1 MLQQE
6 RSARSRRAILAAA
19 LKLFSSQGYRAT
31 RTREIADAAGV
42 SIGALYHQFPD
53 KEDIFRTLLDEFWEA
68 TGSRDF
74 PFYEALLNGAFPD
87 DLLALGYA
95 ARASVKKYRR
105 HIALIYV
112 DVIEFEGHHIKR
124 FYEQMVT
131 RFQDVLDRFPDVHK
145 KLRPGVPP
153 LTAAILVSRLMIYF
167 YSVVYVFRVPNHF
180 GKDEETVLR
189 EIVGILEHGIK
200 K

>member
-6 RSARSRRAILAAA
+6 RSARSRRQILDAA

-31 RTREIADAAGV
+31 RAREIAAAADV

-53 KEDIFRTLLDEFWEA
+53 KEDIFKSLLDEFWDA
-68 TGSRDF
+68 VGSREF
-74 PFYEALLNGAFPD
+74 PFYEALVSGAFPD
-87 DLLALGYA
+87 DLLALGHA

-105 HIALIYV
+105 YIALIYV

-124 FYEQMVT
+124 FYEQMAS
-131 RFQDVLDRFPDVHK
+131 RFQEVLDEFPDVK
-145 KLRPGVPP
+145 SKLRPGVSP
-153 LTAAILVSRLMIYF
+153 LTAAILVSRLMLYF
-167 YSVVYVFRVPNHF
+167 YSVVYVFKVPNHF
-180 GKDEETVLR
+180 GKDEESVLR

-200 K
+200 P

>member
-1 MLQQE
+1 MQQQE
-6 RSARSRRAILAAA
+6 RSARSRKVILAAA
-19 LKLFSSQGYRAT
+19 LKLFSSQGFRAT

-42 SIGALYHQFPD
+42 SIGAVYHQFPD
-53 KEDIFRTLLDEFWEA
+53 KEDIFRSLLDEFWEA
-68 TGSRDF
+68 IGSREF
-74 PFYEALLNGAFPD
+74 PLYEAMLNGAFPD
-87 DLLALGYA
+87 DLLGLGHA
-95 ARASVKKYRR
+95 ARESVKKYRR

-124 FYEQMVT
+124 FYQQMVT
-131 RFQDVLDRFPDVHK
+131 RFQHVLDQFPDVHK
-145 KLRPGVPP
+145 KLRPGVSP
-153 LTAAILVSRLMIYF
+153 LTAAILVSRLMLYF
-167 YSVVYVFRVPNHF
+167 YSVVYVFKVPNHF

>member
-1 MLQQE
+1 MLQHE
-6 RSARSRRAILAAA
+6 RSARSRRVILAAA
-19 LKLFSSQGYRAT
+19 LKLFSSQGFRAT

-42 SIGALYHQFPD
+42 SIGAVYHQFPD
-53 KEDIFRTLLDEFWEA
+53 KEDIFRSLLDEFWEA
-68 TGSRDF
+68 IGSREF
-74 PFYEALLNGAFPD
+74 PLYEAMLNGAFPD
-87 DLLALGYA
+87 DLLGLGHA

-124 FYEQMVT
+124 FYEQMVH
-131 RFQDVLDRFPDVHK
+131 RFQDVLDQFPDVQR
-145 KLRPGVPP
+145 KLRPDVSP
-153 LTAAILVSRLMIYF
+153 LTAALLVSRLMLYF
-167 YSVVYVFRVPNHF
+167 YSVVYVFKVPNHF

>member
-31 RTREIADAAGV
+31 RTREIADAAGI

-68 TGSRDF
+68 TGSRKF
-74 PFYEALLNGAFPD
+74 PFYEAMLNGAFPD
-87 DLLALGYA
+87 DLLALGFA

-131 RFQDVLDRFPDVHK
+131 RFQDVLDQFPDVHT
-145 KLRPGVPP
+145 KLRPGVSP

>member
-1 MLQQE
+1 MLQQQ

-53 KEDIFRTLLDEFWEA
+53 KEDIFRTLLDEFWQA
-68 TGSRDF
+68 TGSREF
-74 PFYEALLNGAFPD
+74 PFYQALLHGAFPD

-131 RFQDVLDRFPDVHK
+131 RFQDVLDQFPDVHK
-145 KLRPGVPP
+145 KLRPGVSP

-200 K
+200 R